1 VPAPELMIVGRL
13 RNAHGIRGDVIVEP
27 LTDAPAEVF
36 SAGRR
41 LFAGT
46 ADGDPLPDAMPL
58 TVEHARL
65 QPTNGSLIVHFDA
78 IRDRNDA
85 ERWSGRYVL
94 APADELEPPAAGE
107 VYVHELAG
115 MRVVLESGEALG
127 EVLQVYE
134 LPQGLVLEVGYRDTT
149 VLILFSE
156 QFVVDVDR
164 EARRIVVRL
173 PEGFLD

>member
-1 VPAPELMIVGRL
+1 MTTPELMIVGRL

-58 TVEHARL
+58 TVESTRVQGDA
-65 QPTNGSLIVHFDA
+65 SLIVHFDA
-78 IRDRNDA
+78 IRDRTEA
-85 ERWSGRYVL
+85 EQWSGRYVL
-94 APADELEPPAAGE
+94 APAAELEPPAAGE
-107 VYVHELAG
+107 VYVHELTG
-115 MRVVLESGEALG
+115 MHVVLESGAALG
-127 EVLQVYE
+127 DVLDVYQ
-134 LPQGLVLEVGYRDTT
+134 LPQGLALEVRHGQST
-149 VLILFSE
+149 VLVPFAE
-156 QFVVDVDR
+156 QFIANVDR
-164 EARRIVVRL
+164 AARRITVTL